1 VPGLTA
7 LLFPGQ
13 GSQTADMREEVERHR
28 PDLLEIVVREVRED
42 PFARVDEGT
51 RYAQPAILCAGLAGL
66 AALNKHRFDLA
77 AGHSLGEIGA
87 LVAAEAIEEQ
97 DALRLVALR
106 GRLMDEAGRP
116 GDGMLALRT
125 GLPVAAPIAERHGL
139 AVAND
144 NAPEQVVLSG
154 SGAALDAAAAEAKEA
169 GVRAMR
175 LPVSGA
181 FHSPAMEAT
190 VPEFAAALAE
200 TPFGEPR
207 VPVLSGV
214 TARPFSDPRSELAQS
229 LTHPV
234 RWREVL
240 LELRACGVTHF
251 VETGPGR
258 VLSGLVRRT
267 LPDAHTATTEPEPAR
282 A

>member
-1 VPGLTA
+1 MPSVTA
-7 LLFPGQ
+7 LIFPGQ
-13 GSQTADMREEVERHR
+13 GSQTADMREAVERHR
-28 PDLLEIVVREVRED
+28 PDLLEMVEGEVGED
-42 PFARVDEGT
+42 PFARIDEGT
-51 RYAQPAILCAGLAGL
+51 RFAQPAILCAALAGF
-66 AALNKHRFDLA
+66 AALEEPPFDLA
-77 AGHSLGEIGA
+77 AGHSMGELGA
-87 LVAAEAIEEQ
+87 LVAAGALEKR

-116 GDGMLALRT
+116 GDGMLALRA

-154 SGAALDAAAAEAKEA
+154 PDAALEAAAVDAKEA
-169 GVRAMR
+169 GLRAMR

-181 FHSPAMEAT
+181 FHSTAMEAA
-190 VPEFAAALAE
+190 VPEFTSALAD
-200 TPFGEPR
+200 TPFAESR

-214 TARPFSDPRSELAQS
+214 TARPFSDPRTGLAQS

-240 LELRACGVTHF
+240 LELRAAGATRF
-251 VETGPGR
+251 IETGPGR

-267 LPDAHTATTEPEPAR
+267 LPDAHIATTEPEPAR